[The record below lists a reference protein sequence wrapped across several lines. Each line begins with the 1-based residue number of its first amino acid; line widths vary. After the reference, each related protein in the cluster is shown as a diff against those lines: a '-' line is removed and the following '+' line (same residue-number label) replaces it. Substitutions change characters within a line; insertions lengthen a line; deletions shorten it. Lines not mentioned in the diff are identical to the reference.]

1 MTEQELLKKLTKAKF
16 TTLLKSNTAF
26 INAIGLTLDMRIDP
40 SIPSACTNGKS
51 IKWNPEFLESLTDEE
66 VIFVYIHE
74 CLHIAYMH
82 TATLEQDL
90 ARGIDLKLLNIAQD
104 YRINY
109 DLDKL
114 KLGNLPSKALFDPKY
129 TPDWTSYQIYEDLL
143 EKSDAEPDDTFF
155 GGSDHVES
163 GSDVSEQEIIS
174 LLAKAASAAIAAGQG
189 SSIPEEVK
197 VLVDKYLHPKIP
209 TYKLIQQVMVRSLRR
224 KIDPNKRNRRYPDLH
239 IPAKQNKKEARIHIY
254 LDVSGSVTDDE
265 IATCLREVQLAARLE
280 NVSDITLVQFDTAIT
295 SVSKIT
301 NSEDVNNINI
311 QGRGGTLIAPVL
323 KHIKEECPTLAFIY
337 TDGHFNQCTIA
348 PKSKIVWCINNNPHF
363 NTTYGTVIHYDA
375 SA

>member
-26 INAIGLTLDMRIDP
+26 INAIGLTLDMQIDS
-40 SIPSACTNGKS
+40 SIPSACTNGKV
-51 IKWNPEFLESLTDEE
+51 IKWNPEFLESLTDNE
-66 VIFVYIHE
+66 VIFVYVHE

-82 TATLEQDL
+82 TTTHEQDL
-90 ARGIDLKLLNIAQD
+90 ARGLDLKLLNIAQD

-109 DLDKL
+109 DIDKL
-114 KLGNLPSKALFDPKY
+114 KLGDLPSGALFDPKY
-129 TPDWTSYQIYEDLL
+129 TPDWTSYQIYEALL
-143 EKSDAEPDDTFF
+143 EKSDAGPDDTFF

-174 LLAKAASAAIAAGQG
+174 LLAKAASAAISAGQG

-209 TYKLIQQVMVRSLRR
+209 TYRLIQQVMVRSLRR

-265 IATCLREVQLAARLE
+265 IATCLREVQLAAKLE
-280 NVSDITLVQFDTAIT
+280 NVSDITLVQFDTEIT

-301 NSEDVNNINI
+301 NSEDVNNIDI

-323 KHIKEECPTLAFIY
+323 AHIKEERPTLAFIY
-337 TDGHFNQCTIA
+337 TDGHFKQCTTA